1 MCKLELFGLHLWHFL
16 FFIILFV
23 RYIHSYIH
31 IYIYTYNILYSIWG
45 EILAETQD
53 LPSSFDQR
61 LLQGRKIYRFIS
73 ICELCLQLENFMR
86 YKWLFKQF
94 LLPMKKVCMP
104 SFQQKMIVNSESNI
118 WIGYIYIY
126 IYILCIFFYFFF
138 VFLFSFLNL
147 GIWILVPNA
156 CYHCKI

>member
-16 FFIILFV
+16 FFIILFI
-23 RYIHSYIH
+23 RYIHSY

-61 LLQGRKIYRFIS
+61 LLQGGKIYRFIS

-104 SFQQKMIVNSESNI
+104 SFQQKMIVNSQSNI

-126 IYILCIFFYFFF
+126 IYSLYLFLLFLCIFIFFF
-138 VFLFSFLNL
+138 EFRHLNL
-147 GIWILVPNA
+147 GAQCLLPL
-156 CYHCKI
+156 

>member
-16 FFIILFV
+16 FFIILFI
-23 RYIHSYIH
+23 RYIHSY

-53 LPSSFDQR
+53 LPSSFNQR

-104 SFQQKMIVNSESNI
+104 SFQQKMIVNSQSNI

-126 IYILCIFFYFFF
+126 SLYLFLLFLCIFIFFF
-138 VFLFSFLNL
+138 EFRHLNL
-147 GIWILVPNA
+147 GAQCLLPL
-156 CYHCKI
+156 

>member
-1 MCKLELFGLHLWHFL
+1 MDYIYDISCFLSFFL
-16 FFIILFV
+16 FVI
-23 RYIHSYIH
+23 YIVIY

-104 SFQQKMIVNSESNI
+104 SFQQKMIVNSESNL

-126 IYILCIFFYFFF
+126 IYIYIYFVSFFTFSLYFYF
-138 VFLFSFLNL
+138 LF
-147 GIWILVPNA
+147 WI
-156 CYHCKI
+156 

>member
-16 FFIILFV
+16 FFIILFI
-23 RYIHSYIH
+23 RYIHSY

-104 SFQQKMIVNSESNI
+104 SFQQKMIVNSQSNI

-126 IYILCIFFYFFF
+126 IYIYSLYLFLLFLCIFIFFF
-138 VFLFSFLNL
+138 EFRHLNL
-147 GIWILVPNA
+147 GAQCLLPL
-156 CYHCKI
+156 

>member
-16 FFIILFV
+16 FFIILFI
-23 RYIHSYIH
+23 RYIHSY

-104 SFQQKMIVNSESNI
+104 SFQQKMIVNSQSNI

-126 IYILCIFFYFFF
+126 IFFVSFFTFSLYFYF
-138 VFLFSFLNL
+138 LF
-147 GIWILVPNA
+147 WI
-156 CYHCKI
+156 

>member
-16 FFIILFV
+16 FFIILFI
-23 RYIHSYIH
+23 RYIHSY

-61 LLQGRKIYRFIS
+61 LLPGRKIYRFIS

-104 SFQQKMIVNSESNI
+104 SFQQKMIVNSQSNI
-118 WIGYIYIY
+118 WIGYIY

>member
-16 FFIILFV
+16 FFIILFIP
-23 RYIHSYIH
+23 YIHSYIYIYIH

-73 ICELCLQLENFMR
+73 ICELCLQLENFML

-94 LLPMKKVCMP
+94 LLPMKKVCML

-126 IYILCIFFYFFF
+126 IYILCIFFFLCIFIFFF
-138 VFLFSFLNL
+138 EFRHLNL
-147 GIWILVPNA
+147 GAQCLLPL
-156 CYHCKI
+156 

>member
-16 FFIILFV
+16 FFIILFI
-23 RYIHSYIH
+23 RYIHSY

-104 SFQQKMIVNSESNI
+104 SFQQKMIVNSQSNI

>member
-1 MCKLELFGLHLWHFL
+1 MDYIYDISCFLSFFL
-16 FFIILFV
+16 FVI
-23 RYIHSYIH
+23 YIVIY

>member
-1 MCKLELFGLHLWHFL
+1 MDYIYDISCFLSFFL
-16 FFIILFV
+16 FVI
-23 RYIHSYIH
+23 YIVIY

-104 SFQQKMIVNSESNI
+104 SFQQKMIVNSQSNI
-118 WIGYIYIY
+118 WIGYIY

>member
-23 RYIHSYIH
+23 CYIHSYIH

-126 IYILCIFFYFFF
+126 IYSLYLFLLFLCIFIFFF
-138 VFLFSFLNL
+138 EFRHLNL
-147 GIWILVPNA
+147 GAQCLLPL
-156 CYHCKI
+156 

>member
-1 MCKLELFGLHLWHFL
+1 MDYIYDISCFLSFFL
-16 FFIILFV
+16 FVI
-23 RYIHSYIH
+23 YIV
-31 IYIYTYNILYSIWG
+31 IYIYIYPYNILYSIWG

-126 IYILCIFFYFFF
+126 IYTLYLFLLFLCIFIFFF
-138 VFLFSFLNL
+138 EFRHLNL
-147 GIWILVPNA
+147 GAQCLLPL
-156 CYHCKI
+156 

>member
-1 MCKLELFGLHLWHFL
+1 MDYIYDISCFLSFFL
-16 FFIILFV
+16 FVI
-23 RYIHSYIH
+23 YIVIY

-126 IYILCIFFYFFF
+126 IYSLYLFLLFLCIFIFFF
-138 VFLFSFLNL
+138 EFRHLNL
-147 GIWILVPNA
+147 GAQCLLPL
-156 CYHCKI
+156 

>member
-16 FFIILFV
+16 FFIILFI
-23 RYIHSYIH
+23 RYIHSY

-104 SFQQKMIVNSESNI
+104 SFQQKMIVNSESNL